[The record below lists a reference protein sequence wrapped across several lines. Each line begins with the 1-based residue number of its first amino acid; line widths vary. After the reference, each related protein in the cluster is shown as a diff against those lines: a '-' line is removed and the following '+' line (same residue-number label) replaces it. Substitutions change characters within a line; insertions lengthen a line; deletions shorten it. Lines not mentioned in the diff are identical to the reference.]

1 MQCSCTSIGEFEMA
15 EVDSRDRKLQ
25 LHFVREET
33 REEGSTTTDV
43 TAEVD
48 IEKSG
53 RWQST
58 QPHLPLLRD
67 GG

>member
-1 MQCSCTSIGEFEMA
+1 MA